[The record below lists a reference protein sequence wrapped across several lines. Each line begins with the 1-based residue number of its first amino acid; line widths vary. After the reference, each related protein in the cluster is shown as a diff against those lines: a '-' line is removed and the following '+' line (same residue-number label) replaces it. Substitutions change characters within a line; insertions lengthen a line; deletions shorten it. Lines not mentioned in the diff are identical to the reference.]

1 MYNQHLRQKSS
12 KQRASSPPFQM
23 VLSKLQR
30 IFITVGISFILCL
43 TLLFEKSITISTLFT
58 KGLHLIVSFVMIYWL
73 LGIFY
78 GQKSLHPIRYP
89 SWLSIIIKIYG
100 WSLLCFFGISLL
112 ILLLTTSGTAFMFM
126 LLYFFMCSFV
136 LTMIHLF
143 YTRKMPIMS
152 SLIFSGAYLFSF
164 LTQFILESGQVKLL
178 FLILFAITSL
188 VISIYSNY
196 VLLKYIIPQLMKEKY
211 TQKRIK

>member
-1 MYNQHLRQKSS
+1 
-12 KQRASSPPFQM
+12 
-23 VLSKLQR
+23 
-30 IFITVGISFILCL
+30 
-43 TLLFEKSITISTLFT
+43 
-58 KGLHLIVSFVMIYWL
+58 
-73 LGIFY
+73 
-78 GQKSLHPIRYP
+78 
-89 SWLSIIIKIYG
+89 
-100 WSLLCFFGISLL
+100 
-112 ILLLTTSGTAFMFM
+112 
-126 LLYFFMCSFV
+126 
-136 LTMIHLF
+136 
-143 YTRKMPIMS
+143 MS